1 MTASKTSSNTEFPLF
16 SDLPLIEPIQSALR
30 SKGYTI
36 PTPIQA
42 GAIPPLLEGRDFLGC
57 AQTGTGKTAAF
68 AIPILQLLHQSP
80 AKAVSGAPRALV
92 LCPTRELA
100 VQILE
105 SFTNYGKSLRLR
117 FAAVFGGVGQ
127 SPQVTSLTRGLHVL
141 VATPGRLQDLMDQG
155 HCSLSRL
162 EFFVLDEADRML
174 DMGFMPAIKRIVA
187 KLPKQRQSI
196 FLSATMPPP
205 IEELAGS
212 LLHDHVT
219 VMITPPATTAQKVAQ
234 RVMFVDKDNKR
245 KLLESLLESN
255 AFSKVLVFVRTKYG
269 ADRLAKS
276 LKSSTMMIDA
286 IHGDKSQGAR
296 QRVLNGFKDG
306 ELRVLVATDVAARG
320 IDVEGI
326 THVIN
331 YDMPMEP
338 DGYVHRIGR
347 TARAGAT
354 GESISMCDAEE
365 FQQLRQI
372 EREIG
377 KRVPVDRN
385 HPYHSADAE
394 DEVIKRD
401 ASSGRKKTS
410 RGRPTSGP
418 RAAASG
424 GTKSGGAAGRARKGF
439 KGSKPSTT
447 SSFGAPA
454 AGGEAAPGRRRSISG
469 KVKKINNST
478 SKPQY
483 GYSAERKP
491 DGNSSSGSSRGPS
504 RGSSSGPKRKKR

>member
-1 MTASKTSSNTEFPLF
+1 
-16 SDLPLIEPIQSALR
+16 LI
-30 SKGYTI
+30 
-36 PTPIQA
+36 
-42 GAIPPLLEGRDFLGC
+42 
-57 AQTGTGKTAAF
+57 
-68 AIPILQLLHQSP
+68 
-80 AKAVSGAPRALV
+80 
-92 LCPTRELA
+92 
-100 VQILE
+100 
-105 SFTNYGKSLRLR
+105 
-117 FAAVFGGVGQ
+117 
-127 SPQVTSLTRGLHVL
+127 
-141 VATPGRLQDLMDQG
+141 DQG

-212 LLHDHVT
+212 LLRDHVT
-219 VMITPPATTAQKVAQ
+219 
-234 RVMFVDKDNKR
+234 VMFVDKDNKR

-306 ELRVLVATDVAARG
+306 DLRVLVATDVAARG

-331 YDMPMEP
+331 YDMPLEP

-394 DEVIKRD
+394 EEVIKRD

-424 GTKSGGAAGRARKGF
+424 GAKSGGAAGRSRKGF
-439 KGSKPSTT
+439 KGSKSSTS

-504 RGSSSGPKRKKR
+504 RGPSSGPKRKKR

>member
-1 MTASKTSSNTEFPLF
+1 MTASKTPSNNPSNTEFPLF

-162 EFFVLDEADRML
+162 EYFVLDEADRML

-212 LLHDHVT
+212 LLRDHVT

-410 RGRPTSGP
+410 RGRPTTGP
-418 RAAASG
+418 RAATA
-424 GTKSGGAAGRARKGF
+424 GGAAGRSRKGF
-439 KGSKPSTT
+439 KGTKTSSSASSSTT
-447 SSFGAPA
+447 
-454 AGGEAAPGRRRSISG
+454 AGSEAAPGRRRSISG
-469 KVKKINNST
+469 KVKKINNSST
-478 SKPQY
+478 KPQY

-491 DGNSSSGSSRGPS
+491 NNNSSSGP
-504 RGSSSGPKRKKR
+504 SSGPRKKKR